1 MGSMHHSLQM
11 NSEHRQTI
19 DSKDISVE
27 ENDEIDEELRRQDRL
42 ALANSKTINDI
53 LKYGA
58 HQLADS
64 NPIETQSEW
73 SDDDDEAKGK
83 VYLHRLSCVFL
94 CFFFCSRGNLLLFEQ
109 KRSFFVT
116 FMCFCPALNEFQ
128 VEWRVQDTSPT
139 SPALKISLF

>member
-1 MGSMHHSLQM
+1 MQSLIKFYFFRQTSDTESGDFLDNDDDMGSMHHSLQM
-11 NSEHRQTI
+11 SDHRRTI

-42 ALANSKTINDI
+42 DLANSKTINDI

-73 SDDDDEAKGK
+73 SDDDDEAKGNP
-83 VYLHRLSCVFL
+83 LH
-94 CFFFCSRGNLLLFEQ
+94 
-109 KRSFFVT
+109 
-116 FMCFCPALNEFQ
+116 
-128 VEWRVQDTSPT
+128 
-139 SPALKISLF
+139 